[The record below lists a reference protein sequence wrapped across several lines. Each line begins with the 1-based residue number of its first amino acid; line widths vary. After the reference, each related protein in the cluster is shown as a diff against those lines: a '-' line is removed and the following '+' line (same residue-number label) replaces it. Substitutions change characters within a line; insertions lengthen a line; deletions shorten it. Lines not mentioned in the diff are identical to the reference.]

1 MHQIIYQSILK
12 QKGPLEAILALGHED
27 PEVEQHWA
35 KTVPIFRWDTG
46 WELQVLLI

>member
-27 PEVEQHWA
+27 PEVEQHWP
-35 KTVPIFRWDTG
+35 KTVFGWDTG
-46 WELQVLLI
+46 RELQVLLM

>member
-27 PEVEQHWA
+27 PQVEQHWA
-35 KTVPIFRWDTG
+35 PKFRWETG
-46 WELQVLLI
+46 RELQVLLI